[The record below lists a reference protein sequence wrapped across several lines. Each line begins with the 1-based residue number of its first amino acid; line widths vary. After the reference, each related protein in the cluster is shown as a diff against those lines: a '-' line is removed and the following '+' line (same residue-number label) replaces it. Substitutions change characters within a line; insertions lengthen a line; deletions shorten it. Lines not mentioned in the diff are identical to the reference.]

1 MVAVVLR
8 LRVAA
13 LCIVYP
19 IHDSRPAGP
28 FGKAAVREVD
38 GEKAEPDLSNEN
50 DQRNYLKSPK
60 VKKGPNIEVF
70 AGRFRTGRTCPNS
83 SEFQAHCPTADRA
96 PRKNLWLGM
105 PELLAPSRP

>member
-1 MVAVVLR
+1 VAVVLH

-19 IHDSRPAGP
+19 ISWQPAGRP
-28 FGKAAVREVD
+28 VGKAAVREVD

-60 VKKGPNIEVF
+60 VKKGPKYRGFCGSISDKANL
-70 AGRFRTGRTCPNS
+70 
-83 SEFQAHCPTADRA
+83 SEFIRIPGPLPNGRQSTP
-96 PRKNLWLGM
+96 
-105 PELLAPSRP
+105 

>member
-1 MVAVVLR
+1 MMADVLR

-38 GEKAEPDLSNEN
+38 GEKAELDLSNE
-50 DQRNYLKSPK
+50 K
-60 VKKGPNIEVF
+60 
-70 AGRFRTGRTCPNS
+70 
-83 SEFQAHCPTADRA
+83 
-96 PRKNLWLGM
+96 
-105 PELLAPSRP
+105 

>member
-1 MVAVVLR
+1 MVGIVLR

-60 VKKGPNIEVF
+60 VKKRPKYRGFCGSISERANL
-70 AGRFRTGRTCPNS
+70 
-83 SEFQAHCPTADRA
+83 SEFIRIPGPLPNGRQSTPQ
-96 PRKNLWLGM
+96 
-105 PELLAPSRP
+105 

>member
-1 MVAVVLR
+1 MMAVVLR

-19 IHDSRPAGP
+19 IHNSRPAGP

-50 DQRNYLKSPK
+50 DQRNYPKSPK
-60 VKKGPNIEVF
+60 VKKRAQIS
-70 AGRFRTGRTCPNS
+70 RFLRVDFGQGEPVRIHPNS
-83 SEFQAHCPTADRA
+83 SEFQAHRPTAYRA
-96 PRKNLWLGM
+96 PVKTFVARY
-105 PELLAPSRP
+105 